1 MRKITEALRLHHECN
16 RSHREIV
23 VIGASPTTVGQYLR
37 RAREAG
43 IGYPLPDGL
52 DEAALESRLF
62 PPEVSADV
70 VRSEPDWS
78 QVHRELRKK
87 SVTHDLL
94 WQEYKADHP
103 DGYRYSWFCDH
114 YRQWA
119 GKLSVSMR
127 QTHTPGEKLFVDY
140 AGQTLPIIDG
150 ITGEIRQA
158 QLDVATSRIVFV
170 AVLGASNYTYAEATW
185 TQQLPDWIGSHVRVF
200 EFLGGVPEILVP
212 DNLKSGVKHAS
223 YYDPELN
230 PTYRDLAAH
239 YGVAVLPARPRKPKD
254 KAKVEGGV
262 LVVERWILARLR
274 NQRFFSLNEAN
285 RAVAELLAS
294 LNQRAFKKLPGCR
307 HSAFMEMDRPA
318 HTISH
323 ALQRVANRSPLGL
336 HPLPQCRYEYAEW
349 KTARVGID
357 YHVEVAGH
365 YYSVP
370 YRLARQQLE
379 VRMTAA
385 TVEAFHRGHRIAAHV
400 RSPLKGRHT
409 TLDAH
414 MPPAHQAI
422 AGWNDQRLLD
432 WAQRIGRHTQAA
444 VQAMLGARKH
454 PQQSY
459 RACLGVLRLAK
470 SFGDERLEAACTR
483 ALHLN
488 AASYRSIHSI
498 LKNGLDRQQP
508 TTAAQASLP
517 LEHANVRGPEYFH

>member
-1 MRKITEALRLHHECN
+1 MANCRLSMRKITEALRLHHESN
-16 RSHREIV
+16 RPHREIARA
-23 VIGASPTTVGQYLR
+23 IGASPTTVGQYLR

-43 IGYPLPDGL
+43 IGYPLPADL

-62 PPEVSADV
+62 PAAVPADV
-70 VRSEPDWS
+70 VRPEPDWT

-87 SVTHDLL
+87 SVTLDLL

-103 DGYRYSWFCDH
+103 DGYRYSWFCEH

-150 ITGEIRQA
+150 ATGEIRQA
-158 QLDVATSRIVFV
+158 QLFV

-185 TQQLPDWIGSHVRVF
+185 TQKLPDWIASHVRAF
-200 EFLGGVPEILVP
+200 EFLGGVPEVLVP

-223 YYDPELN
+223 FYDPDLN

-239 YGVAVLPARPRKPKD
+239 YGVAVLPARPKKPKD

-262 LVVERWILARLR
+262 LIVERWILARLR
-274 NQRFFSLNEAN
+274 NQRFFSLADAN
-285 RAVAELLAS
+285 RAVAELLEA
-294 LNQRAFKKLPGCR
+294 LNRRAFKKLPGCR
-307 HSAFMEMDRPA
+307 HSAFIEMDRPA
-318 HTISH
+318 
-323 ALQRVANRSPLGL
+323 L
-336 HPLPQCRYEYAEW
+336 HPLPQHRYEYAEW

-370 YRLARQQLE
+370 YRLARQQVE
-379 VRMTAA
+379 VRMTAT
-385 TVEAFHRGHRIAAHV
+385 TVEAFHRGQRFAAHV

-444 VQAMLGARKH
+444 VQVMLGARKH

-470 SFGDERLEAACTR
+470 SFGDDRLEAACAR
-483 ALHLN
+483 ALNLN

-498 LKNGLDRQQP
+498 LKNGLDRQRQASA
-508 TTAAQASLP
+508 TQASLP

>member
-1 MRKITEALRLHHECN
+1 MANNRLSMRKITEVLRLHFEHDRTN
-16 RSHREIV
+16 REIALA
-23 VIGASPTTVGQYLR
+23 IGTSPTTVGQYLR

-43 IGYPLPDGL
+43 IGYPLADGL
-52 DEAALESRLF
+52 DDAAIESRLF
-62 PPEVSADV
+62 PPVVSADV
-70 VRSEPDWS
+70 IRLEPDWA
-78 QVHRELRKK
+78 QVHREMRRK
-87 SVTHDLL
+87 SVTLDLL

-150 ITGEIRQA
+150 TTGEIRQA
-158 QLDVATSRIVFV
+158 QLFV

-185 TQQLPDWIGSHVRVF
+185 TQKLPDWIGSHVRTF
-200 EFLGGVPEILVP
+200 EFLGGVTEALVP

-223 YYDPELN
+223 YYDPVLN
-230 PTYRDLAAH
+230 PTYQDLARH
-239 YGVAVLPARPRKPKD
+239 YGVAVLPARPHKPKD

-262 LVVERWILARLR
+262 LIVERWILARLR
-274 NQRFFSLNEAN
+274 NQRFFSLAEAN
-285 RAVAELLAS
+285 RVIAELLES
-294 LNQRAFKKLPGCR
+294 LNQRPFKKLPGCR
-307 HSAFMEMDRPA
+307 HSAFLEMDLPA
-318 HTISH
+318 
-323 ALQRVANRSPLGL
+323 LK
-336 HPLPQCRYEYAEW
+336 PLPQCRYEYAEW

-357 YHVEVAGH
+357 YHIEIAGH

-370 YRLARQQLE
+370 YRLARQQVE
-379 VRMTAA
+379 VRSTVT
-385 TVEAFHRGHRIAAHV
+385 TVEAFHRGSRIAAHV
-400 RSPLKGRHT
+400 RSPIQGRHT

-432 WAQRIGRHTQAA
+432 WAQSIGSSAESA
-444 VQAMLGARKH
+444 VRVMLGARKH

-470 SFGDERLEAACTR
+470 SFGNERLDAACAR
-483 ALHLN
+483 ALKLN
-488 AASYRSIHSI
+488 AAGYRSIHSI
-498 LKNGLDRQQP
+498 LKNGLDRQRP
-508 TTAAQASLP
+508 AITTQTSLP
-517 LEHANVRGPEYFH
+517 LEHANVRGPEYYH